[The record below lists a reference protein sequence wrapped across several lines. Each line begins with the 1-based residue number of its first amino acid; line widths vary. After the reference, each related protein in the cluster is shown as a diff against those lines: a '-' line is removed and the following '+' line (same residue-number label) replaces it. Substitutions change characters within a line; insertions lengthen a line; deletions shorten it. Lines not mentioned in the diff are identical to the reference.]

1 MRRPGVG
8 ARIMRGFLL
17 IWQKM
22 NINISHGYIPSWWS
36 DQDLKDVKA
45 ALKYIGRLYDWYL
58 DFHKEEEGHDADES

>member
-1 MRRPGVG
+1 
-8 ARIMRGFLL
+8 
-17 IWQKM
+17 M